1 MDEPAKINF
10 FLSEDVIGGN
20 VFLENFVWKMF
31 NTSNPKIPKTNCE
44 VVTSA
49 VVKPSL

>member
-1 MDEPAKINF
+1 MDEPAKINL
-10 FLSEDVIGGN
+10 FLSEDRIFGK
-20 VFLENFVWKMF
+20 VFFENFDWKAF

-49 VVKPSL
+49 VVNPSL